1 MPCTKII
8 VKFRVLQVDLNYPR
22 NFGEKSSIILFIKG
36 INLKSKLSK
45 LEFDSHV
52 LSKRTLVTSNVT
64 RNFDVVIICESYVI
78 IRKKNLYNRVDI
90 PKSKLSKRTIN
101 NSEYSRVIK
110 ASVNMHLNEGFIKT

>member
-90 PKSKLSKRTIN
+90 PKSKLSKRTIIDYIRERLLIQN
-101 NSEYSRVIK
+101 IH
-110 ASVNMHLNEGFIKT
+110 A